1 MGTWGRTV
9 AEISGAKESTGHI
22 GDKGTKAWG
31 TRLGSPWHTVT
42 VGMAFVAAASRGLIA
57 LLEGTS
63 LCSHFMQHRC
73 LKNVLCLALLFN
85 LLSIPAKIADGLA
98 SKLKV

>member
-1 MGTWGRTV
+1 MGTWGRAV

-57 LLEGTS
+57 LLERHQPLFS
-63 LCSHFMQHRC
+63 LH
-73 LKNVLCLALLFN
+73 A
-85 LLSIPAKIADGLA
+85 A
-98 SKLKV
+98 SLPEKRFVPCFAF